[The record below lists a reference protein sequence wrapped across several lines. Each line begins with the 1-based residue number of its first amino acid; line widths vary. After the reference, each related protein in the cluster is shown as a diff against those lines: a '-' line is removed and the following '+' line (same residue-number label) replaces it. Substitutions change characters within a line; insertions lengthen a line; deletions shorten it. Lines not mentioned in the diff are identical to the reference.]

1 MDVTPRGARLGAS
14 QMAAESVKQ
23 RPKSRKPQ
31 GQEAVFELGVVSE
44 NAGTMQLQ
52 PEPDGAAGGLDFDSA
67 VRGFLDYL
75 ASYRSYSPLTVA
87 AYRRDLALFR
97 GFLGSRARSVPDP
110 TQITRQVVVQFALS
124 LSGAAPLTVRRK
136 LACLSSFF
144 GFLED
149 MGHIRGNPARRLPL
163 PKVEQP
169 VPVCLN
175 EEDVQRLVAVANKP
189 HQRAMVTL
197 LVTTGLRRSELV
209 GITLDDLDFE
219 HSQLLVHGKGAKERM
234 VPLSDATVEALRVYL
249 EHRPTHSCNR
259 LFVSPLGHALAG
271 RAVNRALERLLRKA
285 GLSDRGITPH
295 KLRHTF
301 ATQLIRRGVDVRTV
315 QELLGHADLE
325 TTARY
330 LHSDTRSKR
339 AAVEQLS
346 GLVGMAEASR

>member
-1 MDVTPRGARLGAS
+1 
-14 QMAAESVKQ
+14 
-23 RPKSRKPQ
+23 
-31 GQEAVFELGVVSE
+31 
-44 NAGTMQLQ
+44 
-52 PEPDGAAGGLDFDSA
+52 
-67 VRGFLDYL
+67 
-75 ASYRSYSPLTVA
+75 
-87 AYRRDLALFR
+87 
-97 GFLGSRARSVPDP
+97 
-110 TQITRQVVVQFALS
+110 
-124 LSGAAPLTVRRK
+124 
-136 LACLSSFF
+136 
-144 GFLED
+144 
-149 MGHIRGNPARRLPL
+149 
-163 PKVEQP
+163 
-169 VPVCLN
+169 
-175 EEDVQRLVAVANKP
+175 
-189 HQRAMVTL
+189 
-197 LVTTGLRRSELV
+197 
-209 GITLDDLDFE
+209 
-219 HSQLLVHGKGAKERM
+219 M

-249 EHRPTHSCNR
+249 EHRPRNSCNR